1 MKWYLISIMVMS
13 AGVASAEPLSRAQL
27 LELLDKKV
35 DPQLVLDLVK
45 RDCVSFDIDVATVV
59 ELSQNVP
66 TPILQAAMDCREHKA
81 VIDPSTRAAAAA
93 PVPESLPA
101 LTLPEIKRVAIKLVT
116 LDGVPDA
123 GITSYLIAQVRS
135 RKPGWEVIEPTQ
147 LQLSLEA
154 ANGTSSAP
162 LSTLL
167 AAARRAGADAILLS
181 DGSYYS
187 VMRAPGVSLHV
198 QLLEVNQGNIL
209 WSADGASKGGGF
221 SDQNAKHMAVRS
233 TVRKL
238 PQ

>member
-1 MKWYLISIMVMS
+1 MKWLVLSALFMS
-13 AGVASAEPLSRAQL
+13 ASSASADPLSKVQL

-45 RDCVSFDIDVATVV
+45 RDCVSFDVDAATVV
-59 ELSQNVP
+59 ELSQKVP
-66 TPILQAAMDCREHKA
+66 TPILQAAMDCRGHKA
-81 VIDPSTRAAAAA
+81 VVDPATRAAAAA
-93 PVPESLPA
+93 PAPESLPA
-101 LTLPEIKRVAIKLVT
+101 LTLPEIKKVAVAQVT
-116 LDGVPDA
+116 LGGVRDI

-154 ANGTSSAP
+154 SSGTNSAP

-187 VMRAPGVSLHV
+187 VMGAPGVSLHV
-198 QLLEVNQGNIL
+198 QLLEVNQGNVL

-233 TVRKL
+233 AARKL